1 MLRSIIVV
9 AIIAAATSVAQA
21 ETAPSNVPGRLASL
35 PIGTPA
41 LPSDIPAVPKQT
53 FRSAAVAKAVIEARG
68 YREVKNLSQDP
79 VGNWA
84 AEALHDRME
93 VALVLQVDG
102 QIEEE

>member
-1 MLRSIIVV
+1 M
-9 AIIAAATSVAQA
+9 
-21 ETAPSNVPGRLASL
+21 PGRLASL

-41 LPSDIPAVPKQT
+41 LLSDIPAGLKQT

-84 AEALHDRME
+84 AEAVHHRME